1 MLVYVRVYLVLG
13 LKVSEK
19 DTNHE
24 KTSQVHPGSK
34 FVLCN

>member
-1 MLVYVRVYLVLG
+1 MLVCVG
-13 LKVSEK
+13 LKVREK

-24 KTSQVHPGSK
+24 KTSQVHAGSK